1 MENYNFF
8 PEAIVFFTYSHRE
21 GVRERQDFKRIAAR
35 VKRLLQHA
43 RHISI
48 QPPAHASLHT
58 PLTSNT
64 SFPFLLLF
72 QYYEMSYG
80 LNVEMHKQVS
90 LPSRLHLNFKW
101 ASSNRWIP
109 ANRACVFEH
118 AVSNHAVS
126 YNFRLIGFLLFTDQ
140 FYLIIPRKFV

>member
-1 MENYNFF
+1 MK
-8 PEAIVFFTYSHRE
+8 ACAR
-21 GVRERQDFKRIAAR
+21 GRISSVSPRAF
-35 VKRLLQHA
+35 KRLLQHA